1 MLTALPLSW
10 ARTSATEATFNVVK
24 LPFSRRSWISTANI
38 PFDTPFEQIYRQMLA
53 SHPNGFV
60 IRGCNE
66 DLSNYLTSRRCQR
79 AQTGVEAVLNLQENS
94 LSKASL
100 QKLMQPGSRWG
111 RVTEIPPTVENYR
124 RMARFVDKTPYGN
137 KPKLQYSFRTYFDST
152 QRGFALVAPSGDWLG
167 ALSLSLVNRNYTHTE
182 LLLRRKNAPPGVM
195 DTLIAAVYKTLQ
207 REGMAQWSLGEV
219 PFVSGNG
226 AVFEIPCSRVFT
238 SSCQKIFL
246 KLRRLINFGY
256 NFEGLYFFK
265 NKFSPEWKPLYLCG
279 KPDLNW
285 LILLDLSAKTRYLHL
300 LGNEIYCLMK
310 KPFER
315 Q

>member
-24 LPFSRRSWISTANI
+24 LPFSRRNWISTANI
-38 PFDTPFEQIYRQMLA
+38 PFDASFEQIYRQILR
-53 SHPNGFV
+53 SQSTKFV

-66 DLSNYLTSRRCQR
+66 DLSNYLTSQQCQA
-79 AQTGVEAVLNLQENS
+79 AQTGVEAVLNLQDDP

-100 QKLMQPGSRWG
+100 RELVRRGNHWG
-111 RVTEIPPTVENYR
+111 RVVEIPPTAKNR
-124 RMARFVDKTPYGN
+124 QKMALFVTETPYGA
-137 KPKLQYSFRTYFDST
+137 KPKLQYSFRTRFDPALRS
-152 QRGFALVAPSGDWLG
+152 FAFITPSGDWLG
-167 ALSLSLVNRNYTHTE
+167 ALSLSLMNCTDSHTE
-182 LLLRRKNAPPGVM
+182 LLLRRKNAPVGVM
-195 DTLIAAVYKTLQ
+195 EALIAAVYEILKS
-207 REGMAQWSLGEV
+207 EGSAQWSLGEV

-238 SSCQKIFL
+238 PSCQRIFL
-246 KLRRLINFGY
+246 KLKRLINFGY
-256 NFEGLYFFK
+256 NFEGLYRFK

-285 LILLDLSAKTRYLHL
+285 LILLDLSTKTRYLHL

-310 KPFER
+310 QTFER